1 MGTGQQA
8 LPTAAEPQVQM
19 RANTAFVLG
28 LIEHNCLLLSHGVR
42 VDGTGVG
49 ACLGV
54 GGGWKWVVLQCM
66 LVESHLNIINS
77 GCKNEVMK
85 KYRHKRVH

>member
-1 MGTGQQA
+1 MAVCSRITG
-8 LPTAAEPQVQM
+8 AAGGYWATGAAHNSRDTRVQM

-49 ACLGV
+49 A
-54 GGGWKWVVLQCM
+54 
-66 LVESHLNIINS
+66 S
-77 GCKNEVMK
+77 GLC
-85 KYRHKRVH
+85 